1 MKFAAGLT
9 VSGIIGFVL
18 LEVLKFLLPSLA
30 AWLLAV
36 LTFLL
41 KVLLLG
47 IGLAVLV
54 TMIGIGIF
62 LYKRANRSKAED

>member
-54 TMIGIGIF
+54 TMVGIGIF
-62 LYKRANRSKAED
+62 LYKRANRSKVEE